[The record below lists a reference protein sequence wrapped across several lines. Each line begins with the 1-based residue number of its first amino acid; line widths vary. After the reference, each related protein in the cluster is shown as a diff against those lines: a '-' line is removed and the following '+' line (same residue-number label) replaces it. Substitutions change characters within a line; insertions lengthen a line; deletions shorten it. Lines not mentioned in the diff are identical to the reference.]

1 MPMHTSNVL
10 RITIAAAVFASA
22 ACARHAQTRESR
34 IPGER
39 EDCRAAA
46 ALLAKNAA
54 KAETF
59 TTLGWCDETGP
70 NALASVWRSL
80 PQDTVRLGKFLL
92 ASSNLRDA
100 RIFDAAHST
109 ARDKSR
115 RGRDRG
121 AALLVLIAQV
131 DSAYGVSVVPASR
144 AEVWR
149 AQLTRETRARQIP
162 GTSPLPDDARK
173 RVAALAELLAVGLP
187 TGAAGLRDPLGVAVQ
202 AAQLYLKDNKKSTNS
217 VKKAP
222 N

>member
-1 MPMHTSNVL
+1 MRTSPRPWLSLAVL
-10 RITIAAAVFASA
+10 AVLGA
-22 ACARHAQTRESR
+22 ACARHASTREAR

-54 KAETF
+54 KPETF
-59 TTLGWCDETGP
+59 ATLSWCDETGP
-70 NALASVWRSL
+70 QALADVWRSL
-80 PQDTVRLGKFLL
+80 PPDTARLGRFLL

-100 RIFDAAHST
+100 RIFSAAHS
-109 ARDKSR
+109 AASDKSR

-131 DSAYGVSVVPASR
+131 DSTYGVNVVGASR
-144 AEVWR
+144 TEGWR
-149 AQLTRETRARQIP
+149 AQLTHVSHARQIAGP
-162 GTSPLPDDARK
+162 MSLPADARS
-173 RVAALAELLAVGLP
+173 RVEKLTETLAAGVP

-202 AAQLYLKDNKKSTNS
+202 AAQLYLRNGKKSTNS
-217 VKKAP
+217 ARKES